1 MTKAEAYEKAWKLGF
16 RGDFSMVDQIYH
28 PEYSAVQRNL
38 NVEVDLE
45 ADKVVVSTISEHVTP
60 GPVRVIFE
68 NDEFVCLERKFRF
81 ISAETVEPAYN
92 NAITAIT
99 YLNGKIITQESVGEG
114 DQPDPSEGQDW
125 NWEDYE

>member
-1 MTKAEAYEKAWKLGF
+1 
-16 RGDFSMVDQIYH
+16 MVDQIYH
-28 PEYSAVQRNL
+28 PEYRAVQRNL

-68 NDEFVCLERKFRF
+68 NDEFVCLERTFRF
-81 ISAETVEPAYN
+81 ISVETEEPAYN

-99 YLNGKIITQESVGEG
+99 YLNGKIITQESLTVNL
-114 DQPDPSEGQDW
+114 DYDPSEGQNWD
-125 NWEDYE
+125 WEDYELSTLGLEIIRGENDQSRCI

>member
-28 PEYSAVQRNL
+28 TEYRAVQRNL

-45 ADKVVVSTISEHVTP
+45 ADKVVVSTISENVTP

-68 NDEFVCLERKFRF
+68 NDEFVCLERTLDLSQLR
-81 ISAETVEPAYN
+81 
-92 NAITAIT
+92 
-99 YLNGKIITQESVGEG
+99 Q
-114 DQPDPSEGQDW
+114 
-125 NWEDYE
+125 